1 MILLALNSIDTMEQR
16 VCHADSR
23 VERGRANDIYIFVRV
38 RILPG
43 GLFMV

>member
-1 MILLALNSIDTMEQR
+1 MILLALNSMVSMEQR

-23 VERGRANDIYIFVRV
+23 AERGRANDIYIFARV

>member
-1 MILLALNSIDTMEQR
+1 MIPDALNSTDTMEQR

-23 VERGRANDIYIFVRV
+23 AECGRANDIYIFARV

>member
-1 MILLALNSIDTMEQR
+1 MIPDALNSIDTMEQR

-23 VERGRANDIYIFVRV
+23 TERGRANDIYIFAQV